1 MTFKEWIIEL
11 LKDERGGVSIKP
23 VITLIGSLVL
33 CISMLM
39 QAWIPAFNPSDTLV
53 NAIMIVT
60 GIGMGADTMDKFSY
74 RPKFNFDDSKTAD
87 GTHAAEGENV
97 EGVNKVTP
105 PGQ

>member
-1 MTFKEWIIEL
+1 MTFKEWLLEL

-39 QAWIPAFNPSDTLV
+39 QAWIPGFNPSDTLV

-74 RPKFNFDDSKTAD
+74 RPKYNFE
-87 GTHAAEGENV
+87 EGKEDKGS
-97 EGVNKVTP
+97 EQKIKE
-105 PGQ
+105 